1 MILAGDVGGTKTI
14 LACFERAS
22 DGLRLRAEAS
32 FASGEHASFQE
43 ILDRFLADHDARPEA
58 ACFGIAGP
66 VVEGRA
72 TTTNLPWPALEE
84 AELRRWLGVERVLL
98 ANDLEAAA
106 YGMLALPA
114 ADLVALDPE
123 AGPGRP
129 GNAAVIAAGTGL
141 GEAFLVWD
149 GRRYRAVAGE
159 GGHVDFA
166 PRSDEQIELLRFAR
180 QELGG
185 RVSVERLLS
194 GPGLH
199 RIYRFARGGEGAE
212 PSWLA
217 RRLES
222 EEPAFGPWGFSSRST
237 VPRPGTW
244 PSRPSPW
251 AACSWRAGSLRASFP
266 HSDPAPSWRPSGTR
280 AASGT
285 CWARFR
291 SVWRRTPGRP
301 CWARPTGRPGSS
313 EVEVDAGAPPEPVP
327 LRGWR
332 RFAALLWIGAVA
344 LLYLAVRELGV
355 RVVP

>member
-222 EEPAFGPWGFSSRST
+222 ED
-237 VPRPGTW
+237 
-244 PSRPSPW
+244 PSAVVSEVALEGR
-251 AACSWRAGSLRASFP
+251 
-266 HSDPAPSWRPSGTR
+266 DPACVRALGLFVSLYGAEAGDLALKTLAVGGVFVAGGIAPCILPALRSGAFLEAFRDKGRFGDLLGTIPVRVATNPRAPLLGAAHR
-280 AASGT
+280 AAG
-285 CWARFR
+285 
-291 SVWRRTPGRP
+291 
-301 CWARPTGRPGSS
+301 
-313 EVEVDAGAPPEPVP
+313 
-327 LRGWR
+327 
-332 RFAALLWIGAVA
+332 
-344 LLYLAVRELGV
+344 EL
-355 RVVP
+355 